1 MSIAPSAIGLLEAFT
16 DARPSVADR
25 MAGGRN
31 LRDRLPRTGHAA
43 FKPRSKRF
51 DPTEI
56 HIEHAR
62 KRVPELVPVR
72 HARMLQ
78 SPFAFLR
85 GSAAIMAHD
94 LHGTPVTGLQV
105 LAGGDMHINNFGV
118 YATPERQLVFGIN
131 DFDEAHPGAWEWDV
145 KRLVASAVV
154 AGRHIGMDRVDRQGA
169 VRAAVRSYRQRLRE
183 FARLGHLA
191 LWYVL
196 IDRDELLQAMDGAAR
211 KRTEQMLRKAV
222 RSGHTQVLEKM
233 TELVDNQQRII
244 ERRPLI
250 VRQTHTAKGRP
261 IEEGVALFL
270 RSYLPSIAL
279 DRQALLK
286 RYRLLD
292 VAMKVVGVGSVGSR
306 AWLAFLQGVDDGDPL
321 FLQVKEAQASVLA
334 PYFRNPQAPRNHGE
348 RVVRGQRLIQ
358 GSPDIFL
365 GWGELDGRHF
375 YVRQV
380 RDMKGGPDFEPG
392 TSSAEGLTGHCSNC
406 GWALALAHAKSGD
419 PAMLAG
425 YAGKSEQLEDAL
437 VEFAEAYAD
446 QTERDYEAMQK
457 AVRAGRIEASEI
469 QE

>member
-1 MSIAPSAIGLLEAFT
+1 MPIAPSAIELLEVFT
-16 DARPSVADR
+16 DARPTVAER
-25 MAGGRN
+25 MVAGRK
-31 LRDRLPRTGHAA
+31 LRERLPRTEHAGI
-43 FKPRSKRF
+43 KPRSARF
-51 DPTEI
+51 DPIEI
-56 HIEHAR
+56 LIEQAR
-62 KRVPELVPVR
+62 SRVPELVPVR

-94 LHGTPVTGLQV
+94 LHGTPVTSLSVQ
-105 LAGGDMHINNFGV
+105 ACGDMHINNFGV
-118 YATPERQLVFGIN
+118 YATPERQVVFGIN
-131 DFDEAHPGAWEWDV
+131 DFDESHPGAGEWDPR
-145 KRLVASAVV
+145 RLVASAVV
-154 AGRHIGMDRVDRQGA
+154 AGRYIALDRVGQQGA

-183 FARLGHLA
+183 FARLGHLS
-191 LWYVL
+191 LWYL
-196 IDRDELLQAMDGAAR
+196 RIDREELLRAMDGPAR
-211 KRTEQMLRKAV
+211 ERTEQILRKAM
-222 RSGHTQVLEKM
+222 RRGHTQVLEKM

-250 VRQTHTAKGRP
+250 VRQTHTAQGLP

-292 VAMKVVGVGSVGSR
+292 VAMKVVGVGSVGTR
-306 AWLAFLQGVDDGDPL
+306 CWVAFLQGVDDGDPL

-334 PYFRNPQAPRNHGE
+334 PFFKNPQASRNHGE
-348 RVVRGQRLIQ
+348 RVVFGQRMIQ

-375 YVRQV
+375 YVRQL
-380 RDMKGGPDFEPG
+380 RDMKGGPDFQPG

-425 YAGKSEQLEDAL
+425 YVGKSEQLDDAL

-446 QTERDYEAMQK
+446 QNERDYETMRK
-457 AVRAGRIEASEI
+457 AVRDGRIEASEMH
-469 QE
+469 E